1 MTAKIAARPMDD
13 PRVRA
18 LVAELQ
24 RETASF
30 HTQKALLRET
40 AARRARL
47 AAELH
52 DAGLSYARL
61 GQALGVHRSGIHQ
74 TVSRVRGTAKES
86 AR

>member
-1 MTAKIAARPMDD
+1 MTATTRPRRPMDD
-13 PRVRA
+13 PRVRE

-24 RETASF
+24 RETAAF
-30 HTQKALLRET
+30 HTQKAMLHDI

-74 TVSRVRGTAKES
+74 TVSRVRTQKGAEK
-86 AR
+86 